1 MKIKGFDKDLQCR
14 GFQFEVGKTYDT
26 GKEELELC
34 TDSVFHYCDSIEK
47 VNIFYDVLHN
57 NRFCEIEVLGKE
69 VTDGR
74 KCGSNRIKIV
84 REIVGK
90 ELCAL
95 KGLDNGNTGLFNS
108 GERNT
113 GYRNSGNKNTGDW
126 NSGSMNS
133 GNMNSGNWNTGDHNN
148 GSMNSGYKNTGD
160 SNSGN
165 WNSGERNSGERNSGD
180 FNSGDFN
187 SGDRNSGYSNNGDMN
202 SGNCNSGDINS
213 GDRNSGYW
221 NTGDSNSG
229 DSNSGNWNSGYCNSG
244 DFNSCNYSSGFFC
257 NQPQKVK
264 IFNIDTNY
272 TYEEFYDSVWWQA
285 LTSCSFNL
293 TYMDNDELKTRTYKE
308 ACAAWWEGM
317 TDENKEIIK
326 TIPNFSWE
334 VFTDITGI
342 AE

>member
-34 TDSVFHYCDSIEK
+34 TDSVFHYCDSIKK
-47 VNIFYDVLHN
+47 VHRFYNVLHN

-69 VTDGR
+69 VTDDE

-90 ELCAL
+90 DLCAL
-95 KGLDNGNTGLFNS
+95 KGLNNGNAGLFNS
-108 GERNT
+108 GS
-113 GYRNSGNKNTGDW
+113 GNSGDCNSGFW
-126 NSGSMNS
+126 NSGYN
-133 GNMNSGNWNTGDHNN
+133 NTGHR
-148 GSMNSGYKNTGD
+148 
-160 SNSGN
+160 NSGN
-165 WNSGERNSGERNSGD
+165 WNSGNRNSGD
-180 FNSGDFN
+180 S
-187 SGDRNSGYSNNGDMN
+187 
-202 SGNCNSGDINS
+202 
-213 GDRNSGYW
+213 NSGYW

-229 DSNSGNWNSGYCNSG
+229 DGNTGDGNSGDSNSGYRNTGYRNTGDSNSGDFNSG
-244 DFNSCNYSSGFFC
+244 DFNSCDYSSGLFC

-264 IFNIDTNY
+264 MFNVDTEY
-272 TYEEFYDSVWWQA
+272 THEEFYGSIWRQA

-326 TIPNFSWE
+326 TIPNFNWE

-342 AE
+342 AEVEGEL